1 MVQIM
6 PDIKPDKS
14 NTFEFFV
21 YKVTTAIV
29 FILGISALCQKLSA
43 QENLA
48 IPMVRVHKSDDADT
62 IEEYLNSVCA
72 AVTFLLN
79 EKYMAGMQGIQLINF
94 KGSPKELGYRI
105 TNARSSL
112 YTFLPK
118 TFTAPGF
125 APAFDKLAIVIV
137 SQRVASKHRHQ
148 DDNYSLVN
156 LFGRVDEQT
165 IQLNR
170 NFLTFADNL
179 YKRDIHTHPKF
190 LIDTVHRLYD
200 EQGVRDILYIAKAP
214 FTSLLHTAAYEKFD
228 KELTLKLNP
237 YQDILEDDNVSS
249 LNTFS
254 AFLSEKP
261 AFNLFA
267 FMTKIQRI
275 VSLIETQN
283 KF

>member
-148 DDNYSLVN
+148 DD
-156 LFGRVDEQT
+156 
-165 IQLNR
+165 
-170 NFLTFADNL
+170 
-179 YKRDIHTHPKF
+179 IHTHPKF

-200 EQGVRDILYIAKAP
+200 EQGVRDILY
-214 FTSLLHTAAYEKFD
+214 
-228 KELTLKLNP
+228 
-237 YQDILEDDNVSS
+237 
-249 LNTFS
+249 
-254 AFLSEKP
+254 
-261 AFNLFA
+261 
-267 FMTKIQRI
+267 MC
-275 VSLIETQN
+275 
-283 KF
+283 